1 MSRAQFSLIVSQ
13 MTRGMVAL
21 VVFSFFARHSSP
33 QEFAYATI
41 LLASISVL
49 ADFVDF
55 GGCAHGTRELS
66 ANRINKSFF
75 FAQLQSR
82 NNLLLPLGLLLF
94 LIIYVANGS
103 SVLGLL
109 AAANLYLSGTSS
121 YVQSYLVASNLI
133 QKLSLL
139 QISERFCW
147 LIMIPLYLFGIPSK
161 NSFMISIFI
170 GQSVYLLFCL
180 ISVDIPMR
188 YLGIGKSF
196 EYKRLRSKSFG
207 VQSIISDLTI
217 LDSLIVAMCAEGSSG
232 GVYSYAQKFRSP
244 LALGFNA
251 ISQEIRSLS
260 ASDLKVEIDV
270 LRKKSSKF
278 MKLMILGIIFLS
290 ALSLF
295 FANSFISPE
304 YLNLNLVLSLSLLT
318 TIFVGLISIQQ
329 TVLSTLGYEVIVAKV
344 TTVSSIVLLCTVAVG
359 GYFAG
364 AVGAAFGCLI
374 INVLWYVYQKKI
386 ERIRLQESN

>member
-133 QKLSLL
+133 Q
-139 QISERFCW
+139 
-147 LIMIPLYLFGIPSK
+147 IPLYLFGIPSK

-304 YLNLNLVLSLSLLT
+304 YLNLNLVLSLTLLT